1 MGSRAGAVMGLDGSE
16 WAGIAIVF
24 ILIWVIPAY
33 FVARVAQERRRS
45 FAGFLVV
52 SLLLG
57 WLIPLF
63 VIQVMRP
70 VSPELTRKCV
80 YCSELIKDEATFCV
94 HCGKELDFVSLT

>member
-1 MGSRAGAVMGLDGSE
+1 MGLDGSE

-45 FAGFLVV
+45 FIGFLVT
-52 SLLLG
+52 SLLIG
-57 WLIPLF
+57 WIIPLF
-63 VIQVMRP
+63 VAQMSKP
-70 VSPELTRKCV
+70 DPSTPTRKCI
-80 YCSELIKDEATFCV
+80 YCAELIQNDATVCR